1 MRLFSRRQ
9 DHTGGG
15 AQPARRSIL
24 MPTNEPNPRHINQE
38 SSVNSKMTTAE
49 KRGYQQICDADGF
62 MLVVAA
68 DQRGGMR
75 KLLSN
80 DPAEQAKIGTA
91 LLGRV
96 KQDIVRHLAN
106 PAASCILLDPVCAV
120 PSVINDGVL
129 DRATGLLVGLDD
141 SGWDTTPEG
150 FRLSK
155 LCAGVNAR
163 RVREMGGTGAKLMVY
178 LRPDQDKANVE
189 NLKIISD
196 TIEDFAREDLLLVVE
211 ILTYQLDGEDDAE
224 YSRRFPALIVDCA
237 RLALDYGSKVLKMPF
252 PGTAEACAEITRL
265 CGDVPWA
272 VLSAGVNHDTF
283 ISQVEVAMANG
294 ASGIIAGRSL
304 WKDCISL
311 DASVTAERLNLLAVP
326 RLRELSALLAR
337 GGDRISKAA

>member
-1 MRLFSRRQ
+1 MRPFSRRQ

-96 KQDIVRHLAN
+96 KQDIVR
-106 PAASCILLDPVCAV
+106 
-120 PSVINDGVL
+120 
-129 DRATGLLVGLDD
+129 LDD